1 MPPTLHSSKSF
12 ILIMAVVITLIA
24 QVKSQSDSNDWS
36 DLLKEISS
44 TLELAK
50 RNIWNEI

>member
-1 MPPTLHSSKSF
+1 MPPTLYSSKSF
-12 ILIMAVVITLIA
+12 ILLMAIMLTLIA
-24 QVKSQSDSNDWS
+24 QVESQSNYNNWS

-44 TLELAK
+44 TLDQAK